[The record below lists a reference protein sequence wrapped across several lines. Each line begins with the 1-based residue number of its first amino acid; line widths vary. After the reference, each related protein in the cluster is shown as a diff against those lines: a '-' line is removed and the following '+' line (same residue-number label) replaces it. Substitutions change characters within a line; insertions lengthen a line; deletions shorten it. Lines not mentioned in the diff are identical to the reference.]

1 MSEVYP
7 DAKIQLLVCQHYDLA
22 GNQCTVAPIGSV
34 SFAVAERGWPG
45 LMSGPFCEEHLR
57 VAFDSIT
64 KGPKKVEWCSSLTSD
79 GRPCNAPPGHE
90 LDGRPLCG
98 AHYRKAVAQKEGRE

>member
-1 MSEVYP
+1 MNEVYP
-7 DAKIQLLVCQHYDLA
+7 DATIELLACLHRDLA
-22 GNQCTVAPIGSV
+22 GNRCTTAPIALINLSPSGHLSV
-34 SFAVAERGWPG
+34 
-45 LMSGPFCEEHLR
+45 GPYCEEHLR

-90 LDGRPLCG
+90 VDGRPLCG
-98 AHYRKAVAQKEGRE
+98 AHYRKAMAQKEGRE